1 MEKTKRSGHDHP
13 MKTAATLSALSAFLL
28 IAISGAITG
37 AANARASCPR
47 SWSEGEVLVLERR
60 NPRLVSRFS
69 RQDGRLI
76 EEQAK
81 TDFGRET
88 KARHRY
94 HHPLLPADIEQEDR
108 KVTISFDDPLA
119 DIDQLPQKKK
129 WLSEMT
135 TKINGEIAAERVVI
149 SLSYGGKVPLLI
161 GKCRYET
168 WKIRMSQDFGSKGI
182 LFKTLSYAP
191 SLGIVIRD
199 LRTNQKGNTLGGVQ
213 YDSIRLEPLPTN

>member
-1 MEKTKRSGHDHP
+1 
-13 MKTAATLSALSAFLL
+13 MKTATILPILSAFLL
-28 IAISGAITG
+28 TATSGLVDGEAH
-37 AANARASCPR
+37 ANNACPR
-47 SWSEGEVLVLERR
+47 GWSEEETLVLERR
-60 NPRLVSRFS
+60 NPKLKSRFS
-69 RQDGRLI
+69 RQDRRLI
-76 EEQAK
+76 EEQVK

-88 KARHRY
+88 KARHLY
-94 HHPLLPADIEQEDR
+94 HHPLLPADIEQEGR
-108 KVTISFDDPLA
+108 KVTISFDDPVSE
-119 DIDQLPQKKK
+119 IDQLPEKKK

-213 YDSIRLEPLPTN
+213 YDSIRLGPLSTN